1 VGTPRIR
8 VQLGVP
14 EDSDAD
20 LIVLAGEH
28 AQLRPDGRT
37 VVIAAPRWHLPDGPA
52 YVLADAYREALVLA
66 NARKARSM
74 AVPAILARGPWPLEE
89 VTRIA
94 LTVLQGTPTTVREVV
109 VVAGT
114 PAMLER
120 WAEAIA
126 RAA

>member
-1 VGTPRIR
+1 MQTPRIR
-8 VQLGVP
+8 VQLGIP
-14 EDSDAD
+14 EHTGVD
-20 LIVLAGEH
+20 LIVLAGAH
-28 AQLRPDGRT
+28 AELRPDGRT
-37 VVIAAPRWHLPDGPA
+37 VVIAAPLWHPPDGPD
-52 YVLADAYREALVLA
+52 YVLADAYREALALA

-74 AVPAILARGPWPLEE
+74 AVPAILARGPWPLER

-94 LTVLQGTPTTVREVV
+94 LAVLQGTPTTVGEVV
-109 VVAGT
+109 VAAGT

>member
-1 VGTPRIR
+1 MRTPRIR
-8 VQLGVP
+8 VQLGIP
-14 EDSDAD
+14 EHTEAD
-20 LIVLAGEH
+20 LIVLAGAR
-28 AQLRPDGRT
+28 AQWRPDGRT
-37 VVIAAPRWHLPDGPA
+37 VVIAAPRWHIPNGPDHA
-52 YVLADAYREALVLA
+52 LADAYREALALA
-66 NARKARSM
+66 NARQAQTL

-94 LTVLQGTPTTVREVV
+94 LTVLRGTPTTVREVV

>member
-1 VGTPRIR
+1 M
-8 VQLGVP
+8 QLGIP
-14 EDSDAD
+14 QQTEAD
-20 LIVLAGEH
+20 LIVLAGAH

-37 VVIAAPRWHLPDGPA
+37 VVIAAPRWHLPDGPDHL
-52 YVLADAYREALVLA
+52 LADAYRQALVLA
-66 NARKARSM
+66 NTGKARSM
-74 AVPAILARGPWPLEE
+74 AAPRSSRADPGRSRE